1 MANRSTNITAVPY
14 FYDKQ
19 FRRYIQ
25 QLIRLFAGFQFV
37 VGHTADGDPIY
48 QTVPVRYGD
57 ISRMAAHIQKQN
69 SENMLNTVP
78 FISCYVTQLQMDAI
92 HRTYPQFEEKLPVI
106 EKKYDEATSSYV
118 NEPGNSYTITRHQP
132 VPYKLSMNCDIWT
145 SNNEQKMQLL
155 EQILVLFNPSLNIH
169 TTDNPL
175 DWSSLSYVELANVQ
189 WSSRSI
195 PQGVDD
201 VIEIATLSFDMPIL
215 INPAAKVQRASVI
228 HTIIANIYDVETG
241 VAELIKNGGSFTPL
255 FTSYKVVTL
264 ENYKMRFTVDSA
276 GVATAK
282 ILNKMT
288 GTTDNDGQQL
298 TWDKVFESY
307 GAFRDDI
314 SQIRL
319 KQTDDPSDTSNDIIG
334 TLVRHTNDASLLVAT
349 LDIDTIPANTQNP
362 VDRIIDPQLN
372 YPGDGTLPASANG
385 QRYLITRSIAEGS
398 AWGGAAGDINDIIEY
413 AAGSWSNATFNAN
426 TYPNSTFY
434 TTNLYTLDKLKWT
447 GNAWINAYEGTYN
460 PGFWRI
466 YL

>member
-1 MANRSTNITAVPY
+1 MATGSTSITAVPY

-25 QLIRLFAGFQFV
+25 QFIRLFAGFQFI
-37 VGHTADGDPIY
+37 VGYTNEGEPIY

-69 SENMLNTVP
+69 SENVLSTVP
-78 FISCYVTQLQMDAI
+78 FISCYVTKLEMNPQL
-92 HRTYPQFEEKLPVI
+92 RTYPQFEENMQVI
-106 EKKYDEATSSYV
+106 EKKYDEATSSYL
-118 NEPGNSYTITRHQP
+118 NEAGNSYTVTRHQP

-169 TTDNPL
+169 TTNNPL
-175 DWSSLSYVELANVQ
+175 DWSSLSYVELSGVQ
-189 WSSRSI
+189 WSSRAI

-201 VIEIATLSFDMPIL
+201 VIDIASLSFDMPIL
-215 INPAAKVQRASVI
+215 ISPAAKVQRNSAI

-241 VAELIKNGGSFTPL
+241 TAELIRNGGDFSPL

-264 ENYKMRFTVDSA
+264 ENYKIRFTVDNA
-276 GVATAK
+276 GIATAK
-282 ILNKMT
+282 ILNRMN
-288 GTTDNDGQQL
+288 GTTDNDGQPL
-298 TWDKVFESY
+298 TWDKVFESF
-307 GAFRDDI
+307 GAFRPDI

-319 KQTDDPSDTSNDIIG
+319 KQTDDPGDTSGDIVG
-334 TLVRHTNDASLLVAT
+334 TLTRHESDDSLLVVT
-349 LDIDTIPANTQNP
+349 LDTDTIPANTKDP
-362 VDRIIDPQLN
+362 VDMIIDPQIS
-372 YPGDGTLPASANG
+372 YPGDGILPNASEG
-385 QRYLITRSIAEGS
+385 QRYLLTNNLPEGG
-398 AWGGAAGDINDIIEY
+398 AWGSSTAYVNDIIHY
-413 AAGSWSNATFNAN
+413 QSGSWNNSDFTASEN
-426 TYPNSTFY
+426 TTTSFY

-447 GNAWINAYEGTYN
+447 GSAWINAYEGTYN

>member
-1 MANRSTNITAVPY
+1 MASGSTSITAVPY

-25 QLIRLFAGFQFV
+25 QFIRLFAGFQFV
-37 VGHTADGDPIY
+37 VGYTSEGDPIY

-78 FISCYVTQLQMDAI
+78 FISCYVTQLQMNPQL
-92 HRTYPQFEEKLPVI
+92 RTYPQFEEKMQVI
-106 EKKYDEATSSYV
+106 EKKYDEATSSYL
-118 NEPGNSYTITRHQP
+118 NEPGNSYTVTRHQP

-155 EQILVLFNPSLNIH
+155 EQILVLFNPSLNVH
-169 TTDNPL
+169 TTNNPL
-175 DWSSLSYVELANVQ
+175 DWSSLSYIELANIQ
-189 WSSRSI
+189 WSSRSM

-215 INPAAKVQRASVI
+215 INPAAKVQRNSAI

-241 VAELIKNGGSFTPL
+241 VAETIRDGGTFTPL
-255 FTSYKVVTL
+255 FTSYKIVTL
-264 ENYKMRFTVDSA
+264 ENYKMRFTVDGS

-282 ILNKMT
+282 ILNRAN
-288 GTTDNDGQQL
+288 GTTDNDGQPL

-307 GAFRDDI
+307 GGFRNDI

-319 KQTDDPSDTSNDIIG
+319 KQTDDPSVTTDDIIG
-334 TLVRHTNDASLLVAT
+334 TLARHATDASLLVAT
-349 LDIDTIPANTQNP
+349 IDIDTIPANTKTP
-362 VDRIIDPQLN
+362 IDRIVNPQLN
-372 YPGDGTLPASANG
+372 YPGDGTLPAVSSG
-385 QRYLITRSIAEGS
+385 QRYLLTDSIAEGS
-398 AWGGAAGDINDIIEY
+398 AWGGAVADVNDIIQY
-413 AAGSWSNATFNAN
+413 SSGSWSNSTFDASAN
-426 TYPNSTFY
+426 TTSTHY

-447 GNAWINAYEGTYN
+447 GSTWINAYEGTYN